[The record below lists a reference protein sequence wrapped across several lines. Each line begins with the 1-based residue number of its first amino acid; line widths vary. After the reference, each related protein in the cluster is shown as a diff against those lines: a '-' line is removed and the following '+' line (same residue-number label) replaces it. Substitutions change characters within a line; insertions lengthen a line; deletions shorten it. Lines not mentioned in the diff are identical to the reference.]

1 MIERVCSGRF
11 LEAEI
16 LKVGERGTKLT
27 EGRTLA
33 HPVCVRLMFNLLYRR
48 GKKERKK
55 RIKEKICVFLGLG
68 WGPYG
73 ALGLLVTL
81 SGSKSKRRSP

>member
-1 MIERVCSGRF
+1 MIARVCSGRF

-48 GKKERKK
+48 GKKKEGRK
-55 RIKEKICVFLGLG
+55 E
-68 WGPYG
+68 
-73 ALGLLVTL
+73 
-81 SGSKSKRRSP
+81 